1 MVTLLYHKKLDDT
14 WKAAAKELKA
24 HLEKEGMMGGGSS
37 SAGGEGSGTL
47 AVIGR
52 ARKQKVELDRG
63 YVIERM
69 QVSCRQGQ

>member
-24 HLEKEGMMGGGSS
+24 HLEKESMGGSS
-37 SAGGEGSGTL
+37 SGAGCEGSGTL

-69 QVSCRQGQ
+69 QVGRRQGQ